1 MADDQAA
8 DEAYGGPAAPETPEP
23 EAQGFKIC
31 IYGTPG
37 GALTF
42 AVEPGGDEEAAAAGT
57 PVRSL
62 PELIKM
68 VKETV
73 QNGGG
78 SPEASDAEFKAGLG
92 EGEDE

>member
-1 MADDQAA
+1 MDDMEAEATAA
-8 DEAYGGPAAPETPEP
+8 ETPEP

-31 IYGTPG
+31 IYGTAG

-62 PELIKM
+62 QELIKM

-73 QNGGG
+73 LNGGG

-92 EGEDE
+92 EGEDA